1 MKPRIALFGGSF
13 NPPGLY
19 HVRIAEELRR
29 HFDLVLVVPCG
40 PRPDRPTTNA
50 VDPVHR
56 ATMADIAFRG
66 MKGVEVDLFDL
77 ERPIFTRNLELE
89 ARFRDRGDLW
99 HVVSSDFVKDGARG
113 DSVIHRTWESGPETF
128 RTLKFAVVART
139 GQPLDRA
146 DLPPHNE
153 LFDVDRTDESFTL
166 RERVFHGEPVSGLVP
181 DPVLAYIERYGLYRG
196 TVPSR
201 ATRLELSAPR
211 LMIVSDERNG
221 RAMAF
226 AKTFRQHENAED
238 PNCILVIGGDGSML
252 HAIQQHWRRR
262 VPFFGVNAG
271 HLGFLLNDPSE
282 VMDRPFPPSEMLCRR
297 MPLLHVE
304 MQGLDG
310 VWRSGLTFNDAW
322 VERASGQSAWLQVTV
337 GDRVRL
343 PKLVCDGL
351 LVSTPAGSTAYA
363 RSMGATPLLADTPAF
378 LVVGSNVAQPPG
390 WKSALLSED
399 VTIEVR
405 NLDPDK
411 RPINAYLHGTTQ
423 GEVLAMRARLS
434 RVGAVELAFVS
445 GHDMAEKIA
454 AIQFPPTGGPI

>member
-19 HVRIAEELRR
+19 HVRIAEELRK

-77 ERPIFTRNLELE
+77 ERSIFTRNRELE
-89 ARFRDRGDLW
+89 VRFAERGEIW
-99 HVVSSDFVKDGARG
+99 HIVSSDFVKNGRYG
-113 DSVIHRTWESGPETF
+113 ESVIHRQWEAGADTF
-128 RTLKFAVVART
+128 RALKFAVVART
-139 GQPLDRA
+139 GNDLDPA
-146 DLPPHNE
+146 DLPPQHE
-153 LFDVDRTDESFTL
+153 LFHVDRTDESFTL

-181 DPVLAYIERYGLYRG
+181 DAVLEYIERYGLYRG

-201 ATRLELSAPR
+201 STRLELGTPR
-211 LMIVSDERNG
+211 LMIVADERNP
-221 RAMAF
+221 RAMKF
-226 AKTFRQHENAED
+226 AESFRAHEQPDD

-262 VPFFGVNAG
+262 LPFFGVNAG

-282 VMDRPFPPSEMLCRR
+282 VLDRAFPPPQMTLRR
-297 MPLLHVE
+297 MPLLHVDL
-304 MQGLDG
+304 QGPDG
-310 VWRSGLTFNDAW
+310 AWHSGLTFNDAW
-322 VERASGQSAWLQVTV
+322 VERASGQSAWLEVTV
-337 GDRVRL
+337 SGRVRL

-378 LVVGSNVAQPPG
+378 LVVGSNVAQPAG

-399 VTIEVR
+399 VLIEVR

-411 RPINAYLHGTTQ
+411 RPINGYLHGTSH
-423 GEVLAMRARLS
+423 GEVLAMRGRLS
-434 RVGAVELAFVS
+434 GVAAVELAFVRD
-445 GHDMAEKIA
+445 HDMAEKIA
-454 AIQFPPTGGPI
+454 TIQFPPA